1 MLQVTLYR
9 AEAKPEGKV
18 TARFLHLRL
27 TVIHLCGDDN
37 AIIYTPDD
45 AISAIIV
52 VGEGAAL
59 FDTPKDSGEGPLSP
73 SLDLAPCNTPTLSV
87 PCLYPVPLS
96 LWPPYSGHSLES
108 RPGHNPP

>member
-1 MLQVTLYR
+1 MLSYT
-9 AEAKPEGKV
+9 
-18 TARFLHLRL
+18 
-27 TVIHLCGDDN
+27 
-37 AIIYTPDD
+37 TPDD

-87 PCLYPVPLS
+87 PCLYPVPCPCVHPTLAN
-96 LWPPYSGHSLES
+96 LWN
-108 RPGHNPP
+108 PGLGTTLHKALTWG